1 MNTAALIMLGL
12 HALGDF
18 YLQSDKLARNKQQQ
32 YGALVQHSLL
42 YALSFVPLLFLA
54 PPIVFGILVISHLLI
69 DTLKFLYQKFFRR
82 TAMLFI
88 VDQLCHGTV
97 LAAVSLVYLPHL
109 FLAQRSEYVL
119 RIIVLLL
126 WVAKPVSVMFTELFD
141 RYRSAQ
147 ATGTE
152 GAGKVIGYLERL
164 ILAILL
170 IVGQY
175 GVIGWV
181 IAAKTFARSKQL
193 SNSQAFSEYFLVG
206 TLSSILATLSLY
218 FLVFQW

>member
-1 MNTAALIMLGL
+1 MNTAALIVLGL

-32 YGALVQHSLL
+32 YGALAQHSLL

-54 PPIVFGILVISHLLI
+54 PWIVFAILVVSHLLI
-69 DTLKFLYQKFFRR
+69 DLLKFLYQKSKKR
-82 TAMLFI
+82 TAVLFI
-88 VDQLCHGTV
+88 VDQLCHGGV
-97 LAAVSLVYLPHL
+97 LAAVSIVYLSDYSFDPTHE
-109 FLAQRSEYVL
+109 FLL
-119 RIIVLLL
+119 RIAVLLL

-141 RYRSAQ
+141 RYRSNQ
-147 ATGTE
+147 STGTD

-170 IVGQY
+170 IVGEY

-193 SNSQAFSEYFLVG
+193 SDSQAFSEYFLVG
-206 TLSSILATLSLY
+206 TLTSILATLALY
-218 FLVFQW
+218 FLLVQW

>member
-1 MNTAALIMLGL
+1 
-12 HALGDF
+12 
-18 YLQSDKLARNKQQQ
+18 
-32 YGALVQHSLL
+32 
-42 YALSFVPLLFLA
+42 
-54 PPIVFGILVISHLLI
+54 
-69 DTLKFLYQKFFRR
+69 
-82 TAMLFI
+82 
-88 VDQLCHGTV
+88 
-97 LAAVSLVYLPHL
+97 
-109 FLAQRSEYVL
+109 
-119 RIIVLLL
+119 IIVLLL

-141 RYRSAQ
+141 RYRSVQ

-193 SNSQAFSEYFLVG
+193 SDSQAFSEYFLVG